1 MASKISL
8 KRFGTMPLVPVPRA
22 VRAGDYVFTSSV
34 YPVDESGRVVGLDAA
49 QDEVRPSLMETQARH
64 CLESLQKVLAEA
76 GASMDRV
83 LKAEVHLVD
92 PADFYEFKFVWNEY
106 FPSNPPARPTVEV
119 GDTLPFHG
127 ARLNIDAV
135 ALASDSS
142 LKRQV
147 LNDPEGTDPLEAEG
161 ASHAVRAGNFVF
173 CSAFAA
179 SDFKNGLAV
188 GKPPGFPNY
197 GSDAEMQAEY
207 VFTRMNRVLKQAGTS
222 LEETIE
228 SQLYEPNLLTFHDVD
243 GIWSRYMP
251 LPPCRSSMGM
261 KGLIVPGAVFV
272 PNLTVL
278 VPDKDHQK
286 QESFEGINW
295 HPVKVRKVNF
305 SPTLKAG
312 QWRYFAGQVPSPD
325 FMSHHHSPPGLPHHY
340 SNIEVQTRFLMDML
354 TRQLEANDTD
364 WAHCHHTRV
373 YLIEPRRDYRGFM
386 RVWREYFPDP
396 SKSPVLAF
404 VPSTGIMFN
413 GPLLEID
420 PTCVAK

>member
-22 VRAGDYVFTSSV
+22 VRAGDYIFTSSV

-49 QDEVRPSLMETQARH
+49 QDEVRPSLMEIQARQ
-64 CLESLQKVLAEA
+64 CLESLKKVFAEA
-76 GASMDRV
+76 GASIDRV

-92 PADFYEFKFVWNEY
+92 SADFYEFKLVWNEY
-106 FPSNPPARPTVEV
+106 FPSNPPARTTVEV

-142 LKRQV
+142 LKREV
-147 LNDPEGTDPLEAEG
+147 LNDPEGTDPIEAEG
-161 ASHAVRAGNFVF
+161 ASHAVRAGNLVL
-173 CSAFAA
+173 CSGFTA

-188 GKPPGFPNY
+188 GKRPGFPNY

-207 VFTRMNRVLKQAGTS
+207 VFTRMNRVLKQVGTS
-222 LEETIE
+222 LEEAIE
-228 SQLYEPNLLTFHDVD
+228 SQLYEPDLLTFHDVD

-278 VPDKDHQK
+278 VPDEEHQK
-286 QESFEGINW
+286 QESFEGIGW

-312 QWRYFAGQVPSPD
+312 QWRYFAGQVASPD

-364 WAHCHHTRV
+364 WAHCHHARV

-386 RVWREYFPDP
+386 RVWRECFPDP
-396 SKSPVLAF
+396 VKSPALAF
-404 VPSTGIMFN
+404 VPSTGIMFD
-413 GPLLEID
+413 GPLIEID
-420 PTCVAK
+420 PSCVAK